1 MLKLSVP
8 VLLVERDAGVAPDEG
23 HEDRQ
28 TDNSPIPASA
38 DVHSVLWNTKTHRS
52 ERSGRAEDD
61 LGMVE
66 EPLRAVSARRRGSYC
81 SYCRYWTQ

>member
-8 VLLVERDAGVAPDEG
+8 VLLVERDTGVASDEG

-66 EPLRAVSARRRGSYC
+66 EPLGGM
-81 SYCRYWTQ
+81 